1 MIERICPKC
10 RVPMNGDKCIKPNCG
25 CATKM
30 SSTIYWCDDCNV
42 PIFENICPSCGNK
55 GRYIATDMR
64 PVFPEENVLISLILG
79 DNPQKYQ
86 ESSVWFGSGMYIIDG
101 KKVRLSITKLNSLP
115 LDKIH
120 KLKEKYEAFVT
131 KINYCFFDEY
141 IRKFI
146 KANADRYNFITE
158 EAVQF
163 VQKYREKYAIEDMMV
178 SFSGG
183 KDSTVTSHIVNRAL
197 GTNKVLHIFGDTTLE
212 FPYTLEYKK
221 RFKKNEESRGVRV
234 LTAKNREKNFEDLC
248 DIVGPPSRVM
258 RWCCT
263 VFKTGAIQKTISSA
277 FKDKNNI
284 LSFQGIRHSESV
296 SRSKYER
303 ESESPKISKQTVASP
318 IIDWIDYDVWLYIL
332 TTGIDFNEAYRLG
345 WTRVGCWCCP
355 NNGGWSEFL
364 AKVHMYDQYIHWH
377 ELLVNFAKKIGK
389 PDPEEYINDGGW
401 KARQGGNGLEAAQTS
416 VVSFEPCATEEKAF
430 NYELQRPIKK
440 DCRLIVFDEA
450 HKAAAKKTQ
459 KVIECLMRMPE
470 GYENRAL
477 IGLTATPGRTTEDSY
492 DNNLLTN
499 MFGNKLIYIDSD
511 ILNQINMGKLKAL
524 NTVAESNI
532 IKYFQERRILAKMEP
547 HKLTYKMEFSESEL
561 KILSSTLRDMGYDD
575 KEYTESQLK
584 VLARNKER
592 NLAILACLRQL
603 QIDKKPT
610 IVFACSVDHAK
621 MLAAMLTLEGI
632 PNSLVLGEMD
642 VMDRK
647 RAINIFKNRNSG
659 VDIIINYEVLTT
671 GFDSKNIKC
680 VFITRPTKS
689 IVLYSQMLGRGLR
702 GPLMGGNEECDL
714 IDIDDNLQAFDNE
727 TAFSH
732 FNDYWRV

>member
-1 MIERICPKC
+1 
-10 RVPMNGDKCIKPNCG
+10 MNFSLKKKGIVIWIAHTTELLQQAYDTFESVWKHLGDGKINAYKL
-25 CATKM
+25 
-30 SSTIYWCDDCNV
+30 W
-42 PIFENICPSCGNK
+42 GNK
-55 GRYIATDMR
+55 
-64 PVFPEENVLISLILG
+64 E
-79 DNPQKYQ
+79 
-86 ESSVWFGSGMYIIDG
+86 
-101 KKVRLSITKLNSLP
+101 
-115 LDKIH
+115 
-120 KLKEKYEAFVT
+120 
-131 KINYCFFDEY
+131 
-141 IRKFI
+141 
-146 KANADRYNFITE
+146 
-158 EAVQF
+158 
-163 VQKYREKYAIEDMMV
+163 IEDIDQSLDGIVFCGLAKIM
-178 SFSGG
+178 SIA
-183 KDSTVTSHIVNRAL
+183 DSNPKL
-197 GTNKVLHIFGDTTLE
+197 
-212 FPYTLEYKK
+212 
-221 RFKKNEESRGVRV
+221 
-234 LTAKNREKNFEDLC
+234 
-248 DIVGPPSRVM
+248 
-258 RWCCT
+258 
-263 VFKTGAIQKTISSA
+263 
-277 FKDKNNI
+277 
-284 LSFQGIRHSESV
+284 
-296 SRSKYER
+296 YER
-303 ESESPKISKQTVASP
+303 
-318 IIDWIDYDVWLYIL
+318 L
-332 TTGIDFNEAYRLG
+332 
-345 WTRVGCWCCP
+345 
-355 NNGGWSEFL
+355 
-364 AKVHMYDQYIHWH
+364 
-377 ELLVNFAKKIGK
+377 
-389 PDPEEYINDGGW
+389 
-401 KARQGGNGLEAAQTS
+401 
-416 VVSFEPCATEEKAF
+416 
-430 NYELQRPIKK
+430 KK

-524 NTVAESNI
+524 NTVAESNV
-532 IKYFQERRILAKMEP
+532 IKYFQERRILAKMKP

-621 MLAAMLTLEGI
+621 MLAAMLNLEGI

-642 VMDRK
+642 AMDRK